1 MNYTEINKIFDTFRN
16 AEKEFNILN
25 EMEKTEAIKGL
36 LKSLDKVCEN
46 CFNLIVEY
54 IKENE
59 KEIEDFSEDIDEYI
73 IDNVYKD
80 DDVSFEELYIDYK
93 REIQHSIQLDLYNAV
108 VDNARVTKDEKL
120 QQFINSLP
128 DLDLFLYLVKNF

>member
-1 MNYTEINKIFDTFRN
+1 MKYTDINKIFDTFRN
-16 AEKEFNILN
+16 AEREFDILN
-25 EMEKTEAIKGL
+25 ELEKTEAIKDL

-46 CFNLIVEY
+46 CFNLIVQY

-73 IDNVYKD
+73 IDNVYN
-80 DDVSFEELYIDYK
+80 DDVSFEDLYIDYK
-93 REIQHSIQLDLYNAV
+93 EDLRHRVQLDLYNAV

-120 QQFINSLP
+120 QQFIYSLP
-128 DLDLFLYLVKNF
+128 DIDLFLYLVKNF